1 MKKYLLSILF
11 IAFWSCEEA
20 ADPDTTPP
28 TVSITTAFSGSVSEI
43 VTISVMVNDESGI
56 DKVEL
61 WVDGVNTGVTDDTEP
76 YTLLWNTSSYED
88 SSAHVI
94 VVRVYDTSG
103 NTADSQPITL
113 TVDNTA
119 SAPQGGNITLVTYT
133 LTEMVVVWEQS
144 EDEDLQNYKVLY
156 SETESGD
163 KDTIATYTDKTT
175 TSHTMTEFDP
185 THENWFWVQLTDT
198 LGFSR
203 VGTGMTNEIDS
214 PPNQSEFYGVVYEND
229 SFIITWSQNIDADF
243 QSYSLDE
250 SFSEDMSGATLIYET
265 DLLADT
271 TYTVTGI
278 SDGEIRYYQ
287 VVTKDVFGLETESA
301 IGVALYTRLWSDIYD
316 WQGLSDWGNSVIEV
330 SDGYWTLGVGDYRMR
345 LFKTDLAGNLA
356 TSTEFGFGYGN
367 QILEADDGSLF
378 LIGGGY
384 DSDIGEYA
392 MLVIKT
398 DAAGTELWRQYLGAN
413 SWGYGG
419 LLNDNGEIIIYGEE
433 DGNAVV
439 YALSQDGT
447 NFDVVVAFDHNM
459 DRAKGMVKVDGG
471 GYYIAFSKDYET
483 IILGTDEN
491 FVWETEVNIAGY
503 CRSLSLAGDGTLLTT
518 LQTSENEH
526 TYMKFYPQTGQTI
539 WSGTAAGLYS
549 GFQAGDSYYF
559 VGHSDDGMS
568 LFLRLNENGDIITS
582 SSFGSGILS
591 GYAVTSDGGLIF
603 TGTTSYWN
611 DEHSDTP
618 LYKTN
623 LDGELGNTFNLAHG
637 PGHVF
642 SIGINKDFNMA
653 PVQMDQK
660 QSD

>member
-1 MKKYLLSILF
+1 MVRYISLLLF
-11 IAFWSCEEA
+11 IGLAIWSCEEA
-20 ADPDTTPP
+20 AEPDTTPP
-28 TVSITTAFSGSVSEI
+28 TVTITSPQNGSTVYEI
-43 VTISVMVNDESGI
+43 ATITCMSSDNEGVE
-56 DKVEL
+56 KVEL
-61 WVDGVNTGVTDDTEP
+61 WVNGVSTGVTDNSEP
-76 YTLLWNTSSYED
+76 YSFDWNTTTLED
-88 SSAHVI
+88 GNYTIIIRS
-94 VVRVYDTSG
+94 YDTSE
-103 NTADSQPITL
+103 NTTDSEPITL
-113 TVDNTA
+113 TVDNSLSNPT
-119 SAPQGGNITLVTYT
+119 SV
-133 LTEMVVVWEQS
+133 E
-144 EDEDLQNYKVLY
+144 LY
-156 SETESGD
+156 P
-163 KDTIATYTDKTT
+163 I
-175 TSHTMTEFDP
+175 
-185 THENWFWVQLTDT
+185 N
-198 LGFSR
+198 
-203 VGTGMTNEIDS
+203 
-214 PPNQSEFYGVVYEND
+214 YEND
-229 SFIITWSQNIDADF
+229 SFVITWSQNIDADF
-243 QSYSLDE
+243 QSYSLYE

-271 TYTVTGI
+271 TYTITGI
-278 SDGEIRYYQ
+278 IGGETRYYQ
-287 VVTKDVFGLETESA
+287 VVTKDVFGLESESA
-301 IGVALYTRLWSDIYD
+301 IGVAHYTRLWSDIYD
-316 WQGLSDWGNSVIEV
+316 WNGVSDWGNSVIEV
-330 SDGYWTLGVGDYRMR
+330 SDGYWTLGVGDERMR
-345 LFKTDLAGNLA
+345 LFKTDLAGNLS

-367 QILEADDGSLF
+367 QILEADDGSLY

-398 DAAGTELWRQYLGAN
+398 DADGTELWRQYLGVN

-419 LLNDNGEIIIYGEE
+419 LLDDNGKIIIYGEE
-433 DGNAVV
+433 DGNTVV
-439 YALSQDGT
+439 YTLSQDGM

-491 FVWETEVNIAGY
+491 FVWETEANIAGY
-503 CRSLSLAGDGTLLTT
+503 CRSLSLAGDGTLLAT
-518 LQTSENEH
+518 LQTSDSEH
-526 TYMKFYPQTGQTI
+526 AYMKFYPQTGQTI

-559 VGHSDDGMS
+559 VGHDDDGMS

-591 GYAVTSDGGLIF
+591 GYTVTTDGGLIF

>member
-1 MKKYLLSILF
+1 MIRYISLLLF
-11 IAFWSCEEA
+11 IGLAFWACEDEPEDCAGVAGGDNICGCTDSTATNYDSTATFDDESCEY
-20 ADPDTTPP
+20 DTTPP
-28 TVSITTAFSGSVSEI
+28 TVTITSPQNGTTVYEI
-43 VTISVMVNDESGI
+43 ATITCMSSDNEGVE
-56 DKVEL
+56 KVEL
-61 WVDGVNTGVTDDTEP
+61 WVNGVSTGVTDNSEP
-76 YTLLWNTSSYED
+76 YSFDWNTTTLEDGNYTIIIRSYDISENTTD
-88 SSAHVI
+88 SE
-94 VVRVYDTSG
+94 
-103 NTADSQPITL
+103 PITL
-113 TVDNTA
+113 TVDN
-119 SAPQGGNITLVTYT
+119 SLSNPISV
-133 LTEMVVVWEQS
+133 E
-144 EDEDLQNYKVLY
+144 LY
-156 SETESGD
+156 P
-163 KDTIATYTDKTT
+163 I
-175 TSHTMTEFDP
+175 
-185 THENWFWVQLTDT
+185 N
-198 LGFSR
+198 
-203 VGTGMTNEIDS
+203 
-214 PPNQSEFYGVVYEND
+214 YEND
-229 SFIITWSQNIDADF
+229 SFVITWSQNIDADF
-243 QSYSLDE
+243 QSYSLYE

-278 SDGEIRYYQ
+278 SSGETRYYQ
-287 VVTKDVFGLETESA
+287 VVTKDVFGLESESA

-316 WQGLSDWGNSVIEV
+316 WNGVSDWGNSVIEV
-330 SDGYWTLGVGDYRMR
+330 SDGYWTLGVGDERMR
-345 LFKTDLAGNLA
+345 LFKTDLAGNLN

-367 QILEADDGSLF
+367 QILEADDGSLL

-384 DSDIGEYA
+384 DSDIDEYA

-398 DAAGTELWRQYLGAN
+398 DAVGTELWRQYLGAN

-433 DGNAVV
+433 DGNTVV

-447 NFDVVVAFDHNM
+447 NFNVVVAFDNNM

-491 FVWETEVNIAGY
+491 FVWETEANIAGY
-503 CRSLSLAGDGTLLTT
+503 CRSLSLASDGTLLAT
-518 LQTSENEH
+518 LQTSDSEH

-559 VGHSDDGMS
+559 VGHDDDGMS

-591 GYAVTSDGGLIF
+591 GYTVTSDGGLIF

-611 DEHSDTP
+611 DEQSDTP

-623 LDGELGNTFNLAHG
+623 LNGELGNTFNLAHG
-637 PGHVF
+637 LGHVF

-653 PVQMDQK
+653 PVQMNQK

>member
-1 MKKYLLSILF
+1 M
-11 IAFWSCEEA
+11 AFWACEDEPEDCAGVAGGDNICGCTDSTATNYDSTATFDDESCEY
-20 ADPDTTPP
+20 DTTPP
-28 TVSITTAFSGSVSEI
+28 TVTITSPQNGTTVYEI
-43 VTISVMVNDESGI
+43 ATITCMSSDNEGVE
-56 DKVEL
+56 KVEL
-61 WVDGVNTGVTDDTEP
+61 WVNGVSTGVTDNSEP
-76 YTLLWNTSSYED
+76 YSFDWNTTTLEDGNYTIIIRSYDISENTTD
-88 SSAHVI
+88 SE
-94 VVRVYDTSG
+94 
-103 NTADSQPITL
+103 PITL
-113 TVDNTA
+113 TVDNSLSNPT
-119 SAPQGGNITLVTYT
+119 SV
-133 LTEMVVVWEQS
+133 E
-144 EDEDLQNYKVLY
+144 LY
-156 SETESGD
+156 P
-163 KDTIATYTDKTT
+163 I
-175 TSHTMTEFDP
+175 
-185 THENWFWVQLTDT
+185 N
-198 LGFSR
+198 
-203 VGTGMTNEIDS
+203 
-214 PPNQSEFYGVVYEND
+214 YENN
-229 SFIITWSQNIDADF
+229 SFVITWSQNIDADF
-243 QSYSLDE
+243 QSYSLYE

-278 SDGEIRYYQ
+278 SSGETRYYQ
-287 VVTKDVFGLETESA
+287 VVTKDVFGLESESA

-316 WQGLSDWGNSVIEV
+316 WNGVSDWGNSVIEV
-330 SDGYWTLGVGDYRMR
+330 SDGYWTLGVGDERMR
-345 LFKTDLAGNLA
+345 LFKTDLAGNLS

-367 QILEADDGSLF
+367 QILEADDGSLL

-384 DSDIGEYA
+384 DSDIDEYA

-398 DAAGTELWRQYLGAN
+398 DAVGTELWRQYLGVN

-419 LLNDNGEIIIYGEE
+419 LLDDNGKIIIYGEE
-433 DGNAVV
+433 DGNTVV
-439 YALSQDGT
+439 YTLSQDGM

-491 FVWETEVNIAGY
+491 FVWETEVDIAGY
-503 CRSLSLAGDGTLLTT
+503 CRSLSLASDGTLLAT
-518 LQTSENEH
+518 LQTSDSEH
-526 TYMKFYPQTGQTI
+526 TYMKFYPQTGQVI

-559 VGHSDDGMS
+559 VGHDDDGMS

-591 GYAVTSDGGLIF
+591 GYTVTSDGGLIF

-611 DEHSDTP
+611 DEQSDTP

-623 LDGELGNTFNLAHG
+623 LNGELGNTFNLAHG
-637 PGHVF
+637 LGHVF

-653 PVQMDQK
+653 PVQMNQK

>member
-1 MKKYLLSILF
+1 VFRYFLFFLF
-11 IAFWSCEEA
+11 IGLAFWSCEEA
-20 ADPDTTPP
+20 AEPDTTPP
-28 TVSITTAFSGSVSEI
+28 TVTITSPQNGTTVYEI
-43 VTISVMVNDESGI
+43 ATITCMSSDNEGVE
-56 DKVEL
+56 KVEL
-61 WVDGVNTGVTDDTEP
+61 WVNGVSTGVTDNSEP
-76 YTLLWNTSSYED
+76 YSFDWNTTTLEDGNYTIIIRSYDISENTTD
-88 SSAHVI
+88 SE
-94 VVRVYDTSG
+94 
-103 NTADSQPITL
+103 PITL
-113 TVDNTA
+113 TVDNSLSNPT
-119 SAPQGGNITLVTYT
+119 SV
-133 LTEMVVVWEQS
+133 E
-144 EDEDLQNYKVLY
+144 LY
-156 SETESGD
+156 P
-163 KDTIATYTDKTT
+163 I
-175 TSHTMTEFDP
+175 
-185 THENWFWVQLTDT
+185 N
-198 LGFSR
+198 
-203 VGTGMTNEIDS
+203 
-214 PPNQSEFYGVVYEND
+214 YEND
-229 SFIITWSQNIDADF
+229 SFVITWSQNIDADF
-243 QSYSLDE
+243 QSYSLYE

-278 SDGEIRYYQ
+278 SVGETRYYQ
-287 VVTKDVFGLETESA
+287 VVTKDVFGLESESA

-316 WQGLSDWGNSVIEV
+316 WNGLSDWGNSVIEV
-330 SDGYWTLGVGDYRMR
+330 SDGYWTLGVGDERMR
-345 LFKTDLAGNLA
+345 LFKTDLAGNLS

-367 QILEADDGSLF
+367 QILEADDGSLY

-491 FVWETEVNIAGY
+491 FVWETEANIAGY
-503 CRSLSLAGDGTLLTT
+503 CRSLSLAGDGTLLAT
-518 LQTSENEH
+518 LQTSDSEH

-559 VGHSDDGMS
+559 VGHDDDGMS
-568 LFLRLNENGDIITS
+568 LFFRLNENGDIITS

-591 GYAVTSDGGLIF
+591 GYTVTSDGGLIF

-611 DEHSDTP
+611 DEQSDTP

-637 PGHVF
+637 SGHVF

>member
-1 MKKYLLSILF
+1 MIRYISLLLF
-11 IAFWSCEEA
+11 IGLAFWACEDEPEDCAGVAGGDNICGCTDSTATNYDSTATFDDESCEY
-20 ADPDTTPP
+20 DTTPP
-28 TVSITTAFSGSVSEI
+28 TVTITSPQNGTTVYEI
-43 VTISVMVNDESGI
+43 ATITCMSSDNEGVE
-56 DKVEL
+56 KVEL
-61 WVDGVNTGVTDDTEP
+61 WVNGVSTGVTDNSEP
-76 YTLLWNTSSYED
+76 YSFDWNTTTLEDGNYTIIIRSYDISENTTD
-88 SSAHVI
+88 SE
-94 VVRVYDTSG
+94 
-103 NTADSQPITL
+103 PITL
-113 TVDNTA
+113 TVDN
-119 SAPQGGNITLVTYT
+119 SLSNPISV
-133 LTEMVVVWEQS
+133 E
-144 EDEDLQNYKVLY
+144 LY
-156 SETESGD
+156 P
-163 KDTIATYTDKTT
+163 I
-175 TSHTMTEFDP
+175 
-185 THENWFWVQLTDT
+185 N
-198 LGFSR
+198 
-203 VGTGMTNEIDS
+203 
-214 PPNQSEFYGVVYEND
+214 YENN
-229 SFIITWSQNIDADF
+229 SFVITWSQNIDADF
-243 QSYSLDE
+243 QSYSLYE
-250 SFSEDMSGATLIYET
+250 SFSEDMGGATLIYET

-278 SDGEIRYYQ
+278 SSGETRYYQ
-287 VVTKDVFGLETESA
+287 VVTKDVFGLESESA

-316 WQGLSDWGNSVIEV
+316 WNGVSDWGNSVIEV
-330 SDGYWTLGVGDYRMR
+330 SDGYWTLGVGDERMR
-345 LFKTDLAGNLA
+345 LFKTDLAGNLN

-367 QILEADDGSLF
+367 QILEADDGSLL

-384 DSDIGEYA
+384 DSDIDEYA

-398 DAAGTELWRQYLGAN
+398 DAVGTELWRQYLGAN

-433 DGNAVV
+433 DGNTVV

-447 NFDVVVAFDHNM
+447 NFNVVVAFDNNM

-491 FVWETEVNIAGY
+491 FVWETEVDIAGY
-503 CRSLSLAGDGTLLTT
+503 CRSLSLASDGTLLAT
-518 LQTSENEH
+518 LQTSDSEH

-559 VGHSDDGMS
+559 VGHDDDGMS

-591 GYAVTSDGGLIF
+591 GYTVTSDGGLIF

-611 DEHSDTP
+611 DEQSDTP

-623 LDGELGNTFNLAHG
+623 LNGELGNTFNLAHG
-637 PGHVF
+637 LGHVF

-653 PVQMDQK
+653 PVQMNQK

>member
-1 MKKYLLSILF
+1 MIRYISLLLF
-11 IAFWSCEEA
+11 IGLAFWACEDEPEDCAGVAGGDNICGCTDSTATNYDSTATFDDESCEY
-20 ADPDTTPP
+20 DTTPP
-28 TVSITTAFSGSVSEI
+28 TVTITSPQNGTTVYEI
-43 VTISVMVNDESGI
+43 ATITCMSSDNEGVE
-56 DKVEL
+56 KVEL
-61 WVDGVNTGVTDDTEP
+61 WVNGVSTGVTDNSEP
-76 YTLLWNTSSYED
+76 YSFDWNTTTLEDGNYTIIIRSYDISENTTD
-88 SSAHVI
+88 SE
-94 VVRVYDTSG
+94 
-103 NTADSQPITL
+103 PITL
-113 TVDNTA
+113 TVDN
-119 SAPQGGNITLVTYT
+119 SLSNPISV
-133 LTEMVVVWEQS
+133 E
-144 EDEDLQNYKVLY
+144 LY
-156 SETESGD
+156 P
-163 KDTIATYTDKTT
+163 I
-175 TSHTMTEFDP
+175 
-185 THENWFWVQLTDT
+185 N
-198 LGFSR
+198 
-203 VGTGMTNEIDS
+203 
-214 PPNQSEFYGVVYEND
+214 YENN
-229 SFIITWSQNIDADF
+229 SFVITWSQNIDADF
-243 QSYSLDE
+243 QSYSLYE

-278 SDGEIRYYQ
+278 SSGETRYYQ
-287 VVTKDVFGLETESA
+287 VVTKDVFGLESESA

-316 WQGLSDWGNSVIEV
+316 WNGVSDWGNSVIEV
-330 SDGYWTLGVGDYRMR
+330 SDGYWTLGVGDERMR
-345 LFKTDLAGNLA
+345 LFKTDLAGNLN

-367 QILEADDGSLF
+367 QILEADDGSLL

-384 DSDIGEYA
+384 DSDIDEYA

-398 DAAGTELWRQYLGAN
+398 DAVGTELWRQYLGAN

-433 DGNAVV
+433 DGNTVV

-447 NFDVVVAFDHNM
+447 NFNVVVAFDNNM

-491 FVWETEVNIAGY
+491 FVWETEVDIAGY
-503 CRSLSLAGDGTLLTT
+503 CRSLSLASDGTLLAT
-518 LQTSENEH
+518 LQTSDSEH

-559 VGHSDDGMS
+559 VGHDDDGMS

-591 GYAVTSDGGLIF
+591 GYTVTSDGGLIF

-611 DEHSDTP
+611 DEQSDTP

-623 LDGELGNTFNLAHG
+623 LNGELGNTFNLAHG
-637 PGHVF
+637 LGHVF

-653 PVQMDQK
+653 PVQMNQK

>member
-1 MKKYLLSILF
+1 VFRHLLFLLF
-11 IAFWSCEEA
+11 IGLAIWSCEDEQEPE
-20 ADPDTTPP
+20 DSTSP
-28 TVSITTAFSGSVSEI
+28 TVTITSPQDGSTVYEI
-43 VTISVMVNDESGI
+43 ATITCMSSDNEGVE
-56 DKVEL
+56 KVEL
-61 WVDGVNTGVTDDTEP
+61 WVNGVSTGVTDNSEP
-76 YTLLWNTSSYED
+76 YSFDWNTTTLEDGNYTIIIRSYDISENTTD
-88 SSAHVI
+88 SE
-94 VVRVYDTSG
+94 
-103 NTADSQPITL
+103 PITL
-113 TVDNTA
+113 TVDNSLSNPT
-119 SAPQGGNITLVTYT
+119 SV
-133 LTEMVVVWEQS
+133 E
-144 EDEDLQNYKVLY
+144 LY
-156 SETESGD
+156 P
-163 KDTIATYTDKTT
+163 I
-175 TSHTMTEFDP
+175 
-185 THENWFWVQLTDT
+185 N
-198 LGFSR
+198 
-203 VGTGMTNEIDS
+203 
-214 PPNQSEFYGVVYEND
+214 YEND
-229 SFIITWSQNIDADF
+229 SFVITWSQNIDADF
-243 QSYSLDE
+243 QSYSLYE

-278 SDGEIRYYQ
+278 SSGETRYYQ
-287 VVTKDVFGLETESA
+287 VVTKDVFGLESESA
-301 IGVALYTRLWSDIYD
+301 IGVALYTQLWSDIYD
-316 WQGLSDWGNSVIEV
+316 WNGVSDWGNSVIEV
-330 SDGYWTLGVGDYRMR
+330 SDGYWTLGVGDERMR
-345 LFKTDLAGNLA
+345 LFKTDLAGNLS

-367 QILEADDGSLF
+367 QILEADDGSLY

-398 DAAGTELWRQYLGAN
+398 DAAGTELWRQYLGVN

-419 LLNDNGEIIIYGEE
+419 LLDDNGKIIIYGEE
-433 DGNAVV
+433 DGNTVV
-439 YALSQDGT
+439 YTLSQDGM

-491 FVWETEVNIAGY
+491 FVWETEANIAGY
-503 CRSLSLAGDGTLLTT
+503 CRSLSLAGDGTLLAT
-518 LQTSENEH
+518 LQTSDSEH
-526 TYMKFYPQTGQTI
+526 AYMKFYPQTGQII

-559 VGHSDDGMS
+559 IGHDDDGMS

-591 GYAVTSDGGLIF
+591 GYTVTTDGGLIF

-623 LDGELGNTFNLAHG
+623 LGGELGNTFSLAHG

-642 SIGINKDFNMA
+642 STGINKDFNMA
-653 PVQMDQK
+653 PVQMNQK

>member
-1 MKKYLLSILF
+1 VGFLFVGCWVDLDMIKRIALLLF
-11 IAFWSCEEA
+11 IGMAFWGCEEDA
-20 ADPDTTPP
+20 EPDTTPP
-28 TVSITTAFSGSVSEI
+28 TVTITSPQDGSTVYEI
-43 VTISVMVNDESGI
+43 ATITCMSSDNEGVE
-56 DKVEL
+56 KVEL
-61 WVDGVNTGVTDDTEP
+61 WVNGVSTGVTDNSEP
-76 YTLLWNTSSYED
+76 YSFDWNTTTLEDGNYTIIIRSYDISENTTD
-88 SSAHVI
+88 SE
-94 VVRVYDTSG
+94 
-103 NTADSQPITL
+103 PITL
-113 TVDNTA
+113 TVDNSLSNPT
-119 SAPQGGNITLVTYT
+119 SV
-133 LTEMVVVWEQS
+133 E
-144 EDEDLQNYKVLY
+144 LY
-156 SETESGD
+156 P
-163 KDTIATYTDKTT
+163 I
-175 TSHTMTEFDP
+175 
-185 THENWFWVQLTDT
+185 N
-198 LGFSR
+198 
-203 VGTGMTNEIDS
+203 
-214 PPNQSEFYGVVYEND
+214 YEND
-229 SFIITWSQNIDADF
+229 SFVITWSQNIDADF
-243 QSYSLDE
+243 QSYSLYE

-278 SDGEIRYYQ
+278 SVGETRYYQ
-287 VVTKDVFGLETESA
+287 VVTKDVFGLESESA

-316 WQGLSDWGNSVIEV
+316 WNGLSDWGNSVIEV
-330 SDGYWTLGVGDYRMR
+330 SDGYWTLGVGDERMR
-345 LFKTDLAGNLA
+345 LFKTDLAGNLS

-367 QILEADDGSLF
+367 QILEADDGSLY

-398 DAAGTELWRQYLGAN
+398 DAAGTELWRQYLGVN

-419 LLNDNGEIIIYGEE
+419 LLDDNGKIIIYGEE
-433 DGNAVV
+433 DGNTVV
-439 YALSQDGT
+439 YTLSQDGT

-491 FVWETEVNIAGY
+491 FVWETEANIAGY
-503 CRSLSLAGDGTLLTT
+503 CRSLSLAGDGTLLAT
-518 LQTSENEH
+518 LQTSDSEH

-559 VGHSDDGMS
+559 VGHDDDGMS
-568 LFLRLNENGDIITS
+568 LFFRLNENGDIITS

-591 GYAVTSDGGLIF
+591 GYTVTSDGGLIF

-611 DEHSDTP
+611 DEQSDTP

-637 PGHVF
+637 SGHVF

>member
-1 MKKYLLSILF
+1 MFRYFLFFLF
-11 IAFWSCEEA
+11 IGLAFWSCEEA
-20 ADPDTTPP
+20 AEPDTTPP
-28 TVSITTAFSGSVSEI
+28 TVTITSPQNGTTVYEI
-43 VTISVMVNDESGI
+43 ATITCMSSDNEGVE
-56 DKVEL
+56 KVEL
-61 WVDGVNTGVTDDTEP
+61 WVNGVSTGVTDNSEP
-76 YTLLWNTSSYED
+76 YSFDWNTTTLEDGNYTIIIRSYDISENTTD
-88 SSAHVI
+88 SE
-94 VVRVYDTSG
+94 
-103 NTADSQPITL
+103 PITL
-113 TVDNTA
+113 TVDNSLSNPT
-119 SAPQGGNITLVTYT
+119 SV
-133 LTEMVVVWEQS
+133 E
-144 EDEDLQNYKVLY
+144 LY
-156 SETESGD
+156 P
-163 KDTIATYTDKTT
+163 I
-175 TSHTMTEFDP
+175 
-185 THENWFWVQLTDT
+185 N
-198 LGFSR
+198 
-203 VGTGMTNEIDS
+203 
-214 PPNQSEFYGVVYEND
+214 YEND
-229 SFIITWSQNIDADF
+229 SFVITWSQNIDADF
-243 QSYSLDE
+243 QSYSLYE

-278 SDGEIRYYQ
+278 SVGETRYYQ
-287 VVTKDVFGLETESA
+287 VVTKDVFGLESESA

-316 WQGLSDWGNSVIEV
+316 WNGLSDWGNSVIEV
-330 SDGYWTLGVGDYRMR
+330 SDGYWTLGVGDEHMR
-345 LFKTDLAGNLA
+345 LFKTDLAGNLS

-367 QILEADDGSLF
+367 QILEADDGSLY

-398 DAAGTELWRQYLGAN
+398 DAAGTELWRQYLGVN

-419 LLNDNGEIIIYGEE
+419 LLDDNGKIIIYGEE
-433 DGNAVV
+433 DGNTVV
-439 YALSQDGT
+439 YTLSQDGT

-491 FVWETEVNIAGY
+491 FVWETEANIAGY
-503 CRSLSLAGDGTLLTT
+503 CRSLSLAGDGTLLAT
-518 LQTSENEH
+518 LQTSDSEH

-559 VGHSDDGMS
+559 VGHDDDGMS
-568 LFLRLNENGDIITS
+568 LFFRLNENGDIITS

-591 GYAVTSDGGLIF
+591 GYTVTSDGGLIF

-611 DEHSDTP
+611 DEQSDTP

-637 PGHVF
+637 SGHVF

>member
-1 MKKYLLSILF
+1 MVRYISLLLF
-11 IAFWSCEEA
+11 IGLAIWSCEEA
-20 ADPDTTPP
+20 AEPDTTPP
-28 TVSITTAFSGSVSEI
+28 TVTITSPQNGSTVYEI
-43 VTISVMVNDESGI
+43 ATITCMSSDNEGVE
-56 DKVEL
+56 KVEL
-61 WVDGVNTGVTDDTEP
+61 WVNGVSTGVTDNSEP
-76 YTLLWNTSSYED
+76 YSFDWNTTTLED
-88 SSAHVI
+88 GNYTIIIRS
-94 VVRVYDTSG
+94 YDTSE
-103 NTADSQPITL
+103 NTTDSEPITL
-113 TVDNTA
+113 TVDNSLSNPT
-119 SAPQGGNITLVTYT
+119 SV
-133 LTEMVVVWEQS
+133 E
-144 EDEDLQNYKVLY
+144 LY
-156 SETESGD
+156 P
-163 KDTIATYTDKTT
+163 I
-175 TSHTMTEFDP
+175 
-185 THENWFWVQLTDT
+185 N
-198 LGFSR
+198 
-203 VGTGMTNEIDS
+203 
-214 PPNQSEFYGVVYEND
+214 YEND
-229 SFIITWSQNIDADF
+229 SFVITWSQNIDADF
-243 QSYSLDE
+243 QSYSLYE

-278 SDGEIRYYQ
+278 SAGETRYYQ
-287 VVTKDVFGLETESA
+287 VVTKDVFGLESESA

-316 WQGLSDWGNSVIEV
+316 WNGVSDWGNSVIEV
-330 SDGYWTLGVGDYRMR
+330 SDGYWTLGVGDERMR
-345 LFKTDLAGNLA
+345 LFKTDLAGNLN

-378 LIGGGY
+378 LIGGGH
-384 DSDIGEYA
+384 DSDIDEYA
-392 MLVIKT
+392 LLVIKT

-491 FVWETEVNIAGY
+491 FVWETEANIAGY
-503 CRSLSLAGDGTLLTT
+503 CRSLSLASDGTLLAT
-518 LQTSENEH
+518 LQTSDSEH

-559 VGHSDDGMS
+559 VGHDDDGMS

-591 GYAVTSDGGLIF
+591 GYTVTSDGGLIF

-611 DEHSDTP
+611 DEQSDTP

-623 LDGELGNTFNLAHG
+623 LNGELGNTFNLAHG

-642 SIGINKDFNMA
+642 SIGINKDFNLA
-653 PVQMDQK
+653 PFQMDQK